1 MIRRFLFKLF
11 LFALLVGCSMEV
23 SFFIAQKLEKPY
35 FTDGKYAWV
44 TKLPRKPKIVLMGS
58 STVLNNL
65 SPREIMSACDM
76 QSGEVINLGG
86 GSRGPL
92 QSVHIWRELGNVMDS
107 VKYVVVSVDPWLAYS
122 AYYWIEDFPTVYWNP
137 VQRMYP
143 AFVNNWPRYVMSG
156 AVATDVMKKSAQH
169 ALHIQ
174 APNLAVPHDFGG
186 EVLDIHL
193 KNYRE
198 HTREYFGPVSL
209 FPISSLYLDRMRE
222 LKTEVEKRGAQF
234 ILLLT
239 PKKRIWRE
247 EYARDCIDIDS
258 DFVNHLSAALG
269 PVRVIGSFA
278 LFSEDSALAQGDI
291 EDSLF
296 MDHVHLSGK
305 GQKRLSDYVAEQL
318 KLAKPLSAA
327 PLHSL
332 STY

>member
-1 MIRRFLFKLF
+1 MISRFLLKLF
-11 LFALLVGCSMEV
+11 LFTLLIACSMQA
-23 SFFIAQKLEKPY
+23 SFFLAQKLERPY

-44 TKLPRKPKIVLMGS
+44 SRLPRKPKIVLMGS

-65 SPREIMSACDM
+65 SPREIMSKCDL
-76 QSGEVINLGG
+76 QEGEVINLGG

-92 QSVHIWRELGNVMDS
+92 QSVHIWRELGSAIDS
-107 VKYVVVSVDPWLAYS
+107 VKYVVVSIDPWLAYS

-169 ALHIQ
+169 ALDIQ
-174 APNLAVPHDFGG
+174 APNLEVPHDFGG

-198 HTREYFGPVSL
+198 HAREYFEPVSL

-222 LKTEVEKRGAQF
+222 LKQEVEKNGAQF

-239 PKKRIWRE
+239 PKKRIWQE
-247 EYARDCIDIDS
+247 EYRRDCIDIDS
-258 DFVNHLSAALG
+258 DFVYHLNSALG
-269 PVRVIGSFA
+269 SVRVIGSFA
-278 LFSEDSALAQGDI
+278 LFQGDVSLDRGDV

-305 GQKRLSDYVAEQL
+305 GQKKLSDYVAAQL
-318 KLAKPLSAA
+318 KLVGKLSPSPLR
-327 PLHSL
+327 SL